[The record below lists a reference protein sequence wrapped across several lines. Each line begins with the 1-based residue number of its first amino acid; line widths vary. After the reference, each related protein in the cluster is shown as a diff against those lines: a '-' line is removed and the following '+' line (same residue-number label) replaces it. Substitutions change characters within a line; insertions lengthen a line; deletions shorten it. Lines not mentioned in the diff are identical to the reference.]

1 MKLFISVLLF
11 ALSASVFAHTPE
23 QCRDRAL
30 IEYEVSGQPSDV
42 YYTLSDGMVVAAG
55 TPILG
60 AQQQELARYT
70 TDMIVYTV
78 SGSYHSGWFQDLMV
92 VDPWNCSLVRFF
104 NLYAE

>member
-1 MKLFISVLLF
+1 MKLFLSVIF
-11 ALSASVFAHTPE
+11 LSLTVSAFAHTPE

-30 IEYEVSGQPSDV
+30 IEYEISGQPSDV

-55 TPILG
+55 TPIRG
-60 AQQQELARYT
+60 AQRQELARYT
-70 TDMIVYTV
+70 TDVIVYTV